1 MGQRRPIYQSL
12 CVPEQTPKYC
22 VSLHLLD
29 RAVLTNYLVCG
40 RLFKGDSAQ
49 AVILSYLENRPLRRK
64 QCVSCSKKWGREFA
78 RAIACMYSVH
88 TLLNIKLT

>member
-12 CVPEQTPKYC
+12 CIQEQTPKYG
-22 VSLHLLD
+22 VSLHLPD
-29 RAVLTNYLVCG
+29 RAVLTNYSVCG
-40 RLFKGDSAQ
+40 SPFKGNNVA
-49 AVILSYLENRPLRRK
+49 AVKLSYLENRPLRRT

-78 RAIACMYSVH
+78 RAIACMYFVP